1 VYCRSDR
8 GYSLRILVT
17 GSTGLIGSN
26 LHKRLVDD
34 GCDVIGVSTKDGD
47 LTDAKFCNDITKDVD
62 VVFHCAAVTSGAK
75 VMDDSPLSHI
85 TPNIVMNALLME
97 ACHNNGVKKFIF
109 MSSSVVYPYTGN
121 IPNNEEEF
129 TYGDIYEKY
138 ESVGWMKRY
147 TEKLCET
154 YSKFGMECIVV
165 RPSNIY
171 GPGDK
176 FDERSHV
183 LPATIMKVV
192 DKQNPLVVW
201 GNGEDVR
208 DFIYIEDFV
217 DACITIMKKVDKY
230 SIWNVGNGVATSV
243 IEIVKLC
250 QEIEMSWS
258 DITYNRWA
266 PTMIPIRLLDVNK
279 MKTELGWEAKTN
291 ISEGLRKTIDWYK
304 NVK

>member
-1 VYCRSDR
+1 MFTGEKKFDNEKLQFSIHD
-8 GYSLRILVT
+8 LIETNLNETHILNLIT
-17 GSTGLIGSN
+17 GCWNNEQDEPWFSTNFPIPINIVNKIIANKHYFSIKN
-26 LHKRLVDD
+26 
-34 GCDVIGVSTKDGD
+34 
-47 LTDAKFCNDITKDVD
+47 
-62 VVFHCAAVTSGAK
+62 
-75 VMDDSPLSHI
+75 PLYNSHI
-85 TPNIVMNALLME
+85 RLKNTESKNYIFFGTLENKLDI
-97 ACHNNGVKKFIF
+97 NNKNTNRVF
-109 MSSSVVYPYTGN
+109 MK
-121 IPNNEEEF
+121 E
-129 TYGDIYEKY
+129 D
-138 ESVGWMKRY
+138 GW
-147 TEKLCET
+147 
-154 YSKFGMECIVV
+154 F
-165 RPSNIY
+165 
-171 GPGDK
+171 
-176 FDERSHV
+176 
-183 LPATIMKVV
+183 VV
-192 DKQNPLVVW
+192 DRENPIVVW

>member
-1 VYCRSDR
+1 M
-8 GYSLRILVT
+8 ILVT
-17 GSTGLIGSN
+17 GATGLIGSN
-26 LHKRLVDD
+26 LCKTLDKRIF
-34 GCDVIGVSTKDGD
+34 DVKGISTKDGD
-47 LTDAKFCNDITKDVD
+47 LTDEKFCNDITKKVD

-75 VMDDSPLSHI
+75 VMQNSPLSHI
-85 TPNIVMNALLME
+85 TPNIVMNANLIE
-97 ACHNNGVKKFIF
+97 ACRRNGVKKFIF

-138 ESVGWMKRY
+138 EAVGWMKRY

-154 YSKFGMECIVV
+154 YSNFGMECIVV

-192 DKQNPLVVW
+192 NGDNPLVVW

-208 DFIYIEDFV
+208 DFIYIDDFV
-217 DACITIMKKVDKY
+217 DACITLMTKVDKY
-230 SIWNVGNGVATSV
+230 SIWNVGSGVGTSV

-250 QEIEMSWS
+250 QEIETSWNE
-258 DITYNRWA
+258 ITYNRWA

-279 MKTELGWEAKTN
+279 MKTELGWKAKTSLRN
-291 ISEGLRKTIDWYK
+291 GLEKTIRWYK

>member
-1 VYCRSDR
+1 M
-8 GYSLRILVT
+8 RILVT

-109 MSSSVVYPYTGN
+109 MSSSVVYSYTGN

-154 YSKFGMECIVV
+154 YSKFGMECVVV

-192 DKQNPLVVW
+192 DRENPIVVW

-217 DACITIMKKVDKY
+217 DACVTIMEKVDKY
-230 SIWNVGNGVATSV
+230 SIWNVGSGIGTRV

-250 QEIEMSWS
+250 MKIEMSWS

-279 MKTELGWEAKTN
+279 IKTELGWEAKIS